1 MFVYMYYTPFHNAWS
16 VSPQHGIGSGGRWR
30 RQAVDGDG
38 SFEYIEYRVMDDSQ
52 RVILQLVG
60 WCSANNSSL

>member
-1 MFVYMYYTPFHNAWS
+1 

-38 SFEYIEYRVMDDSQ
+38 SFEYIEYRVMDGSQ
-52 RVILQLVG
+52 RVILQLGG
-60 WCSANNSSL
+60 WCSGNNSSL